1 MSGCVRAD
9 SSLKIVKVEVSLSCV
24 NFAGVV
30 SDSGQPY
37 YCLYLTNNKLIL
49 YWTILLQSLVYK
61 KQVVSNKG
69 LVDLY
74 QCNGVCVYHGFS
86 RVCQYGVWSIK
97 DCDLNRSIKC

>member
-24 NFAGVV
+24 NFADVL

-37 YCLYLTNNKLIL
+37 YCLYLTNNKLMAHFIL
-49 YWTILLQSLVYK
+49 DYFVAKFGLQTAGCLKQRVDFIPVQWSLCFFK
-61 KQVVSNKG
+61 
-69 LVDLY
+69 
-74 QCNGVCVYHGFS
+74 
-86 RVCQYGVWSIK
+86 VCQYGVWCIK